1 MTAVGSLVTSV
12 KGLSTA
18 IKDVSRFREIVTILI
33 KHGFGAFATRMH
45 LTETMGIKSLM
56 VYTDENDELYTV
68 GKRIRMAFEELGP
81 TFVKLGQILSTRGD
95 LLPAEIVSELQH
107 LQDNVP
113 EITLQEVHQQ
123 IEKELG
129 RPINELFSEFTETP
143 LASASIAQVH
153 RARLAHETADV
164 VIKVQRPDILVQ
176 IDSDLNILH
185 FLARQAEKNIPDLA
199 MMDPVGVIAEF
210 DRALRKELNFNNE
223 KRNIAQF
230 QRNFENVENVSVP
243 RIYEDFCSPMVLV
256 MDFIHGVKITKA
268 EKAFGIDP
276 YTLAPKMMQTLFKMV
291 LEDGFF
297 HGDMHPGNILVREDG
312 ELFLIDFGLV
322 GRLTHPQREQI
333 LDILVGVSQQD
344 YQLVARVF
352 FELGTKIPGI
362 SYDFN
367 RFEQDVID
375 VMENHVAGRTLEEID
390 VGAFFTDLVLGA
402 TRHQIKMPTN
412 FTMVFKALITVEG
425 IGKLMVPHVNFIE
438 SAEPYVKKMMM
449 ERYSPKRLM
458 EETVDMIQTV
468 SRSMRL
474 WPGLSTQLMRDISEG
489 RMQIRVVVKELD
501 SMIEENRK
509 SSTVQTQGIL
519 FGALVLGGSLALDAP
534 GTHLFGL
541 NAVSFFMFLAAG
553 GLGLKL
559 LPFWFK
565 SK

>member
-1 MTAVGSLVTSV
+1 MNTVGSLVTSV

-18 IKDVSRFREIVTILI
+18 IKDVGRFKEIVTILV

-45 LTETMGIKSLM
+45 LTDTVGIKNLM
-56 VYTDENDELYTV
+56 VYTDENDQLYTV
-68 GKRIRMAFEELGP
+68 GQRIRMAFEELGP

-95 LLPAEIVSELQH
+95 LLPEEIVSELQH

-113 EITLQEVHQQ
+113 VIPIDAVHKQIERELGRSLQEV
-123 IEKELG
+123 
-129 RPINELFSEFTETP
+129 FSEFDESP

-164 VIKVQRPDILVQ
+164 VIKVQRPDILVR

-199 MMDPVGVIAEF
+199 MMDPVGVITEF
-210 DRALRKELNFNNE
+210 DRALRKELDFQNE
-223 KRNIAQF
+223 KRNITQF
-230 QRNFENVENVSVP
+230 HRNFDDVENVSVP
-243 RIYEDFCSPMVLV
+243 RCYDEVCTSKVLV
-256 MDFIHGVKITKA
+256 MDFIHGVKITQA
-268 EKAFGIDP
+268 EKKFKIDP
-276 YTLAPKMMQTLFKMV
+276 YELAPKMMQTLFKMI

-312 ELFLIDFGLV
+312 EIFLIDFGLV
-322 GRLTHPQREQI
+322 GRLTEPQREQI
-333 LDILVGVSQQD
+333 LDILVGVSKQD

-352 FELGTKIPGI
+352 FELGTKVQGV
-362 SYDFN
+362 SYDFH
-367 RFEQDVID
+367 RFEQDVVD
-375 VMENHVAGRTLEEID
+375 VMENHVTGRTLEEID
-390 VGAFFTDLVLGA
+390 VGAFFSDLVQGA

-425 IGKLMVPHVNFIE
+425 IGKSMVPNVNFIE
-438 SAEPYVKKMMM
+438 SAEPYVKKMML

-458 EETVDMIQTV
+458 EETVDMIQAIT
-468 SRSMRL
+468 RSMRL

-489 RMQIRVVVKELD
+489 RLQTRVVVKELD
-501 SMIEENRK
+501 TMIEENRK
-509 SSTVQTQGIL
+509 SNTVQTQSIL

-534 GTHLFGL
+534 GTQLFGL